1 MGTLDACVY
10 MCAAY
15 VYAHKKRQE
24 DMAVVTVPILY
35 HFYFTFIFVFYCYF
49 LFFVVVFYY
58 SSNRSLL
65 DVFRQKMSY
74 NFTAGWEKKSNFLGK
89 RIHSSVLEPLLY
101 FFHAIVSL
109 RSNFSC

>member
-58 SSNRSLL
+58 SLYSPLTVRAIEVCLT
-65 DVFRQKMSY
+65 F
-74 NFTAGWEKKSNFLGK
+74 FGKKCLTISQLGGK
-89 RIHSSVLEPLLY
+89 KIKLSRKTNP
-101 FFHAIVSL
+101 F
-109 RSNFSC
+109 

>member
-35 HFYFTFIFVFYCYF
+35 HFYFTFIFVFYRYF
-49 LFFVVVFYY
+49 LFFVVVFLLFFIF
-58 SSNRSLL
+58 SFNRTSNRSLL

-74 NFTAGWEKKSNFLGK
+74 NFTAGWEKNQT
-89 RIHSSVLEPLLY
+89 
-101 FFHAIVSL
+101 
-109 RSNFSC
+109 FSENESILAC

>member
-49 LFFVVVFYY
+49 LFFVVFYY
-58 SSNRSLL
+58 SLYSPLTVRAIEVCLT
-65 DVFRQKMSY
+65 F
-74 NFTAGWEKKSNFLGK
+74 FGKKCLTISQLGGK
-89 RIHSSVLEPLLY
+89 KIKLSRKTNP
-101 FFHAIVSL
+101 F
-109 RSNFSC
+109 